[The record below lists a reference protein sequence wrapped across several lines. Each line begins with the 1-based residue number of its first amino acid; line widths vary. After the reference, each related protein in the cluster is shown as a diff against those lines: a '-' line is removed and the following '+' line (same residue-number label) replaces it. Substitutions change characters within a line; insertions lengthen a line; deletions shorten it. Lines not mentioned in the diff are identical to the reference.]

1 MNNDYRSMKK
11 NNSSRA
17 SRRSYLKRAAVSVS
31 AIALAGCTGN
41 GDGGSGGDSGSGSDG
56 SDGSNGTMTDSQ
68 DLQEVNMILS
78 PGGFT
83 GIIYDQMINQTNRL
97 ENRMNEEG
105 YTVNAQ
111 ESWEN
116 AALFAAGG
124 PDFSDIA
131 GLEATTLA
139 SERELNL
146 VTFGQ
151 TISNF
156 VGWITRAGSRF
167 DPDNSGGIEQSLNLL
182 AEEGRLAIGS
192 WGGGDVPA
200 EKIILEDRFDLTL
213 DEDQGDFEVVTADY
227 FALPQLAADEEVAAI
242 STAPQYGAASFFLP
256 DDPTLKGLFWNAD
269 MLDEMGYGPR
279 PINGWT
285 TTRDFVDA
293 NPGAVRAL
301 VDAHEETVADF
312 LSRPYEIATTEQ
324 YTEFLTAQ
332 NEEEAEFLVDF
343 CIENEY
349 SWQSPLMYETVSLSE
364 TTIEEETR
372 YINRAAELGDVPSDW
387 QDYLELINVN
397 NL

>member
-1 MNNDYRSMKK
+1 MKR
-11 NNSSRA
+11 NNSSRTT
-17 SRRSYLKRAAVSVS
+17 RRSYLKRAGVSVG
-31 AIALAGCTGN
+31 ALALAGCA
-41 GDGGSGGDSGSGSDG
+41 GGGGGGEGDSESSSGDG
-56 SDGSNGTMTDSQ
+56 SDSSGSTGTVTDSQ
-68 DLQEVNMILS
+68 EFQEVNMILS
-78 PGGFT
+78 PGGFA
-83 GIIYDQMINQTNRL
+83 GIIYDQMTKQTNRL

-139 SERELNL
+139 TERELDL
-146 VTFGQ
+146 VTFGK

-156 VGWITRAGSRF
+156 VGFITRIGSRF
-167 DPDNSGGIEQSLNLL
+167 DPDNTGGLEESLNLL
-182 AEEGRLAIGS
+182 ANEGRLAIGS

-200 EKIILEDRFDLTL
+200 EKIILEDQFGLTL

-227 FALPQLAADEEVAAI
+227 FALPQLLADEEVAAV
-242 STAPQYGAASFFLP
+242 STAPQYGAASLFLP
-256 DDPTLKGLFWNAD
+256 DDPALKGLFWNAD
-269 MLDEMGYGPR
+269 QLDEMGYGPR

-285 TTRDFVDA
+285 TTREFVDN

-301 VDAHEETVADF
+301 VEAHEETVADF
-312 LSRPYEIATTEQ
+312 LSRPYELSTTEP

-332 NEEEAEFLVDF
+332 NEQEAEFLVDF
-343 CIENEY
+343 CIKNEY
-349 SWQSPLMYETVSLSE
+349 SWESPLMYETVSLDE
-364 TTIEEETR
+364 TAIEEETQ
-372 YINRAAELGDVPSDW
+372 YINRAAELGDVPSNW
-387 QDYLELINVN
+387 QEYLEFVNVN